1 MWLWLLLYYWCLANC
16 LTFAWQSLWGFCLLS
31 GLALGGSHVI
41 AKNHHAKQGSSYLS
55 EPSEASE
62 KHEGTG
68 DESQEAHARYPAI
81 AKVAEEIAYAVQ
93 KIAT

>member
-1 MWLWLLLYYWCLANC
+1 MWLWLLLCYWCLAC
-16 LTFAWQSLWGFCLLS
+16 GLTFAWLSQWGFCLLS

-55 EPSEASE
+55 KLSEASE

-68 DESQEAHARYPAI
+68 NESQKAHARYPTI
-81 AKVAEEIAYAVQ
+81 TKVAEEIAYAIQ
-93 KIAT
+93 